1 MLELVM
7 IKQNDIK
14 IFKIPRKNSR
24 IEKLTQLIKKT
35 LGEIFLNQDF
45 RDSKGNNLL
54 IFIDEVVLSKDGKI
68 ATVFLTNFSKKNN
81 LSENESLGLIDNN
94 LIRIKKEFSEKIVL
108 RYTPKLKFRFDYLRR
123 QSFEVDKLIEGL
135 SKT

>member
-1 MLELVM
+1 M

-14 IFKIPRKNSR
+14 IFKIPKKNSR

-45 RDSKGNNLL
+45 RDNEGNNLL
-54 IFIDEVVLSKDGKI
+54 IFIDEVLLSKDGKI

-81 LSENESLGLIDNN
+81 LSENESLRLIDDN
-94 LIRIKKEFSEKIVL
+94 LIKIKKEFSEKIVL

>member
-1 MLELVM
+1 M

-24 IEKLTQLIKKT
+24 IEKLTQLIKKI

-45 RDSKGNNLL
+45 RDSEGNNLL

-81 LSENESLGLIDNN
+81 LSENESVRLIDDN
-94 LIRIKKEFSEKIVL
+94 LIKIKKEFSEKIVL
-108 RYTPKLKFRFDYLRR
+108 RYTPKLKFRFDYLRK
-123 QSFEVDKLIEGL
+123 QSFEIDKLIEGL

>member
-1 MLELVM
+1 MT
-7 IKQNDIK
+7 KQNDIK

-68 ATVFLTNFSKKNN
+68 ATVFLTNFSKKTN

>member
-1 MLELVM
+1 M

-123 QSFEVDKLIEGL
+123 QSFEIDKLIEGL

>member
-1 MLELVM
+1 M

-108 RYTPKLKFRFDYLRR
+108 RYTPKLKFRFDYLRK
-123 QSFEVDKLIEGL
+123 QSFEIDKLIEGL

>member
-1 MLELVM
+1 M

-45 RDSKGNNLL
+45 RDSEGNNLL

>member
-1 MLELVM
+1 M

-14 IFKIPRKNSR
+14 IFKIPKKNSR

-45 RDSKGNNLL
+45 RDSEGNNLL
-54 IFIDEVVLSKDGKI
+54 IFIDDVLLSKDGKI

-81 LSENESLGLIDNN
+81 LSENESLRLIDDN
-94 LIRIKKEFSEKIVL
+94 LIKIKKV
-108 RYTPKLKFRFDYLRR
+108 
-123 QSFEVDKLIEGL
+123 IEL
-135 SKT
+135 EIEIMV

>member
-1 MLELVM
+1 M

-14 IFKIPRKNSR
+14 IFKIPKKNSR

-45 RDSKGNNLL
+45 RDSEGNNLL
-54 IFIDEVVLSKDGKI
+54 IFIDEVLLSKDGKI

-81 LSENESLGLIDNN
+81 LSENESLRLIDDN
-94 LIRIKKEFSEKIVL
+94 LIKIKKEFSEKIFL
-108 RYTPKLKFRFDYLRR
+108 RYTPKLKFRFDYLRK
-123 QSFEVDKLIEGL
+123 QSFEIDKLIEGL

>member
-1 MLELVM
+1 M

-14 IFKIPRKNSR
+14 IFKIPKKNSR

-45 RDSKGNNLL
+45 RDNEGNNLL
-54 IFIDEVVLSKDGKI
+54 IFIDEVLLSKDGKI

-81 LSENESLGLIDNN
+81 LSENESLRLIDDN
-94 LIRIKKEFSEKIVL
+94 LIKIKKEFSEKIVL
-108 RYTPKLKFRFDYLRR
+108 RYTPKLKFRFDYLRK
-123 QSFEVDKLIEGL
+123 QSFEIDKLIEGL

>member
-1 MLELVM
+1 M

-14 IFKIPRKNSR
+14 IFKIPKKNSR

>member
-1 MLELVM
+1 M

-68 ATVFLTNFSKKNN
+68 ATVFLTNFSKKTN

>member
-1 MLELVM
+1 M

-45 RDSKGNNLL
+45 RDSEGNNLL

-81 LSENESLGLIDNN
+81 LSENESVRLIDDN
-94 LIRIKKEFSEKIVL
+94 LIKIKKEFSEKIVL
-108 RYTPKLKFRFDYLRR
+108 RYTPKLKFRFDYLRK
-123 QSFEVDKLIEGL
+123 QSFEIDKLIEGL

>member
-1 MLELVM
+1 M

-68 ATVFLTNFSKKNN
+68 ATVYLTNFSKKNN

>member
-1 MLELVM
+1 M

-123 QSFEVDKLIEGL
+123 QSFEIDKLIEGM

>member
-1 MLELVM
+1 M

-54 IFIDEVVLSKDGKI
+54 IFIDEVILSKDGKI
-68 ATVFLTNFSKKNN
+68 ATVYLTNFSKKNN
-81 LSENESLGLIDNN
+81 LSENESLRLIDDN
-94 LIRIKKEFSEKIVL
+94 LIKIKKEFSEKIVL
-108 RYTPKLKFRFDYLRR
+108 RYTPKLKFRFDYLRK
-123 QSFEVDKLIEGL
+123 QSFEIDKLIEGL

>member
-1 MLELVM
+1 MT
-7 IKQNDIK
+7 KQNDIR
-14 IFKIPRKNSR
+14 IFKIPRKSSR

-45 RDSKGNNLL
+45 RDSEGNNLL
-54 IFIDEVVLSKDGKI
+54 IFIDEVVLSKDGRI

-81 LSENESLGLIDNN
+81 TSEGESLRLIDDN

-108 RYTPKLKFRFDYLRR
+108 RYTPKLKFRFDYQRK
-123 QSFEVDKLIEGL
+123 QSFEINKLIDGL
-135 SKT
+135 

>member
-1 MLELVM
+1 M
-7 IKQNDIK
+7 IKQNDFK
-14 IFKIPRKNSR
+14 LFKIPRKNSR

-45 RDSKGNNLL
+45 RDKDGNNLL

-81 LSENESLGLIDNN
+81 LSENESLKLISDN
-94 LIRIKKEFSEKIVL
+94 LIKVKKEFSEKIVL
-108 RYTPKLKFRFDYLRR
+108 RYTPKLKFRFDYLRK
-123 QSFEVDKLIEGL
+123 QSFEIDKLIDGL
-135 SKT
+135 SST

>member
-1 MLELVM
+1 M

-24 IEKLTQLIKKT
+24 IEKLTQLIKKI

-45 RDSKGNNLL
+45 RDSEGNNLL
-54 IFIDEVVLSKDGKI
+54 IFIDEVILSKDGKI

-81 LSENESLGLIDNN
+81 LSENESVRLIDDN
-94 LIRIKKEFSEKIVL
+94 LIKIKKEFSEKIVL
-108 RYTPKLKFRFDYLRR
+108 RYTPKLKFRFDYLRK
-123 QSFEVDKLIEGL
+123 QSFEIDKLIEGL

>member
-1 MLELVM
+1 M

-14 IFKIPRKNSR
+14 IFKISRKNSR
-24 IEKLTQLIKKT
+24 IEKLTQLIKKI

-45 RDSKGNNLL
+45 RDSDGNNLL

-81 LSENESLGLIDNN
+81 LSENESLRLIDDN
-94 LIRIKKEFSEKIVL
+94 LIKIKKEFSERIVL
-108 RYTPKLKFRFDYLRR
+108 RYTPKLKFRFDYLRK
-123 QSFEVDKLIEGL
+123 QSFEIDKLIEGL

>member
-1 MLELVM
+1 M

-94 LIRIKKEFSEKIVL
+94 LMRIKKEFSEKIVL

>member
-1 MLELVM
+1 M

-24 IEKLTQLIKKT
+24 IEKLTQLIKKI

-45 RDSKGNNLL
+45 RDSEGNNLL

-81 LSENESLGLIDNN
+81 LNENESLRLIEAN
-94 LIRIKKEFSEKIVL
+94 LIKIKKEFSEKIVL
-108 RYTPKLKFRFDYLRR
+108 RYTPKLKFRFDYLRK
-123 QSFEVDKLIEGL
+123 QSFEIDKLIEGL